1 MLSLRL
7 WRTIAEVDIQDPI
20 VRRVSQI
27 RKPAARPLPR
37 ARPPR
42 LLWLLAL
49 VAIAA
54 AVFMAPQLLALA
66 LALPILM
73 ITLVVA
79 APVLLPALI
88 WLAGAY
94 HTGEIISGIQREKR
108 QNTYDLI
115 CASTQ
120 GKLKASWSFAT
131 GILHRGGAF
140 LPLTWGVRA
149 SLRLG
154 LAALIGLTVLTLL
167 FALGGASRFG
177 IEQIRLLALPLLFLA
192 VYFTNMTQTFALAHI
207 IGLLASSFDWAK
219 RDAMLVGLI
228 LYVALSSLP
237 VLGAGLIYMP
247 VRWFVFEPQPLALL
261 LVEALALLLI
271 IAGRELTIVAL
282 WAGLKRRM
290 NSRMG
295 EVGRGEVTRRDAAW
309 GVT

>member
-7 WRTIAEVDIQDPI
+7 WQTIADVDIQDPI

-27 RKPAARPLPR
+27 RKPATRSLPR
-37 ARPPR
+37 MRMPR
-42 LLWLLAL
+42 LLWLIAL
-49 VAIAA
+49 VAIAL

-66 LALPILM
+66 LALPIVM

-79 APVLLPALI
+79 APVLLPAFI
-88 WLAGAY
+88 WFAGAY
-94 HTGEIISGIQREKR
+94 HTGEIISGIQREKH

-131 GILHRGGAF
+131 GMLHRGGAF
-140 LPLTWGVRA
+140 LPLTWGARA

-154 LAALIGLTVLTLL
+154 LAALIGLTAFALL
-167 FALGGASRFG
+167 FALSGAASFG

-192 VYFTNMTQTFALAHI
+192 VYYSNMTQTFVLAHI

-219 RDAMLVGLI
+219 RDALLVGLI

-237 VLGAGLIYMP
+237 LLGAGLVYVP
-247 VRWFVFEPQPLALL
+247 FRWLVFEPHPAALL

-271 IAGRELTIVAL
+271 MSARELAIVAL
-282 WAGLKRRM
+282 WAGLRRRM
-290 NSRMG
+290 NSVLG
-295 EVGRGEVTRRDAAW
+295 YNSLLTRQVLLAH
-309 GVT
+309 